1 MAGRLFGATRN
12 ISAGKPR
19 STMRSMRV
27 WRGKASLVYKY
38 ATGHIIVRWKA
49 VSLATTPLW
58 KFEQLPMGDWC
69 WDRRDADG
77 SSRRMGTFRTLDAC
91 VADARDNGFR
101 EVLDERRMVPRE
113 PTPDAGSDQSG
124 GRGNGSQPRR

>member
-1 MAGRLFGATRN
+1 MSGPA
-12 ISAGKPR
+12 KP
-19 STMRSMRV
+19 V
-27 WRGKASLVYKY
+27 LVYKY